1 MSLRALRNST
11 AAKVKRITYGRATG
25 IGVSGLVGVYIPSE
39 GSKFAGKGKFVVNS
53 TAEVTEDVFD
63 CCVILVRRI
72 ASESANN

>member
-11 AAKVKRITYGRATG
+11 AAEVERITCGRATG
-25 IGVSGLVGVYIPSE
+25 IGISSLVGVYIPSE

-53 TAEVTEDVFD
+53 TIEVTEDIFD
-63 CCVILVRRI
+63 YYVILVRRI